1 MKNKDEHS
9 LISNRGG
16 TSAQQMVPVLRPERT
31 GLAVSVLPALRAF
44 IVTVLSSDNSD
55 AELASL
61 QGTAWWASRMAS
73 FGFRMRF
80 VFPVGH
86 PFPLVVSQY
95 FIRVRLYAQPLSEPD
110 VRR

>member
-61 QGTAWWASRMAS
+61 QGTVWCGPACQVVWGPRSEMAAAT
-73 FGFRMRF
+73 RF
-80 VFPVGH
+80 M
-86 PFPLVVSQY
+86 LWLQY
-95 FIRVRLYAQPLSEPD
+95 E
-110 VRR
+110 